1 MLQFFRADPDHFD
14 LVFVANAT
22 AALKLVAEGLCHHGQ
37 DRRLHYGYHA
47 DAHTSLVG
55 IRELAS
61 AGSRCFVEDAEVE
74 EWLSQGVPIPRN
86 GLCDDRGQVV
96 GLFAFPAQ
104 SNMNGRR
111 LPLDWPGRLRASA
124 LKAEREVYSLL
135 DAAAYVATA
144 QLDLGDHANAPDF
157 TALSYYK
164 IFGFPDLGALIV
176 RKASGHVLLRRP
188 FFGGGTVDMVINGAD
203 DAWHAMKQGALHEA
217 LEDGTPAFH
226 STAALHCA
234 LDVHERLYGSMRNVS
249 QHCSHLAAHLYSRLA
264 SLAHGNGKTVCT
276 IYRGKTADYNNP
288 KTQGPTIAFNLQTSN
303 GIWIGKSDFEKL
315 ATINGIQLRT
325 GGVCNPGGI
334 ASYLDLSPR
343 EMRENFAEGLRCG
356 NGFDEM
362 NGKPTGIIRVSFGAM
377 SCMRDVEALMRF
389 MSIFVDKTSKQSTR
403 SKDRNLLSE
412 SKHFGTSTSTREMIA
427 GSEELCDSTAC
438 HNTMKVAAVAEVN
451 ESSQEA
457 TTYLVQVATVTSP
470 CPVAGCSMAFASSQ
484 ELWEHFEVHKICS
497 RGRWSLR
504 RIRKIEHF
512 GKA

>member
-1 MLQFFRADPDHFD
+1 MNANLLGNPHSQSPSSLLSTEYVETARLRMLQFFRADPNHFD

-22 AALKLVAEGLCHHGQ
+22 AALKLVAEGLCDHGQ
-37 DRRLHYGYHA
+37 DRSLHYGYHA

-61 AGSRCFVEDAEVE
+61 AGSRCFFEDAEVE
-74 EWLSQGVPIPRN
+74 EWLSQGVPILRN
-86 GLCDDRGQVV
+86 GQCDDLGQVI

-111 LPLDWPGRLRASA
+111 LPLDWPGRLRTSA
-124 LKAEREVYSLL
+124 LKAGREVYSLL

-144 QLDLGDHANAPDF
+144 QLDLSDHANAPDF
-157 TALSYYK
+157 TALSFYK

-176 RKASGHVLLRRP
+176 RKASGHALLRRP

-203 DAWHAMKQGALHEA
+203 EAWHSKKQGALHEA

-234 LDVHERLYGSMRNVS
+234 LDVHQRLYGSMRNVS

-264 SLAHGNGKTVCT
+264 SLAHGNSKTVCT

-303 GIWIGKSDFEKL
+303 GIWIGKSDFERL

-377 SCMRDVEALMRF
+377 SCMRDVEAFMRF
-389 MSIFVDKTSKQSTR
+389 MSIFVDKTSRQTTR

-412 SKHFGTSTSTREMIA
+412 SKHFGTSATTREMLA
-427 GSEELCDSTAC
+427 ESEEPCDDAGC
-438 HNTMKVAAVAEVN
+438 HNTMKVAAVAEVDG
-451 ESSQEA
+451 SSQEA
-457 TTYLVQVATVTSP
+457 STYLVQ
-470 CPVAGCSMAFASSQ
+470 
-484 ELWEHFEVHKICS
+484 
-497 RGRWSLR
+497 
-504 RIRKIEHF
+504 
-512 GKA
+512 